1 MSDGIDHSHTPLGS
15 FTGGSNQ
22 VRVRAYN
29 ERLVLSL
36 VRLNGSMS
44 KADIT
49 RMSGLSAQTVSVIMR
64 SLEKDGLLLR
74 GEPIRGRVG
83 QPSVPMRLNPDAVYS
98 IGVKMGRRS
107 ADLVLMDFVG
117 RIRLQYH
124 VTYAYPVPDEIIE
137 IITSGIERLEGD
149 LDEAERGR
157 IAGIGIAAPFEL
169 WNWSDEVG
177 APPGAMDAW
186 RRVDLQAE
194 VASRVRHAVYLQND
208 ATSACGAELVFGA
221 GPSYPDF
228 VYFFIGSFVGG
239 GIVLNSAIFSGRTG
253 TAGAVAPLPVRG
265 KDGETRQLL
274 DIASIFVLENLLK
287 ERGLDPQPLWYSAD
301 NWIDFG
307 EPLDLWIAET
317 ANALAQAIVAA
328 ASIIDFGAAVIDGGF
343 PAWVKQ
349 RIVAATI
356 EAVTRLDL
364 QGVIIPDI
372 IEGKVGA
379 HARAIGGGEPADL
392 CEIPHRPE
400 RPLQGNLRIFLYS
413 RQIRAS
419 HIMRRGGRAR
429 RFHSP
434 YLYKPPCHAKAAATD
449 GR

>member
-1 MSDGIDHSHTPLGS
+1 MSVSDGVEQGHMPLGS

-36 VRLNGSMS
+36 VRLHGSMS

-49 RMSGLSAQTVSVIMR
+49 RRSGLSAQTVSVIMR

-74 GEPIRGRVG
+74 GEPVRGKVG

-98 IGVKMGRRS
+98 FGVKIGRRS

-117 RIRLQYH
+117 RIRRQYH
-124 VTYAYPVPDEIIE
+124 ETYAYPVPEKIIE
-137 IITSGIERLEGD
+137 IITSGIDRLEAGLSD
-149 LDEAERGR
+149 IERSR

-169 WNWSDEVG
+169 WNWADEVG
-177 APPGAMDAW
+177 APQDEMNAW
-186 RRVDLQAE
+186 RGVDLQAE
-194 VASRVRHAVYLQND
+194 IASRVSHAVYLQND
-208 ATSACGAELVFGA
+208 ATSACGAELVFGV

-253 TAGAVAPLPVRG
+253 TAGAVGPLPVRG

-287 ERGLDPQPLWYSAD
+287 ERGIDPQPLWYSAD
-301 NWIDFG
+301 DWIDFG
-307 EPLDLWIAET
+307 EPMTLWISET

-328 ASIIDFGAAVIDGGF
+328 ASIIDFGAAIIDGGF
-343 PAWVKQ
+343 PAWVRK
-349 RIVAATI
+349 RLVVATI
-356 EAVTRLDL
+356 EAVRRLDL

-372 IEGKVGA
+372 IEGRVGS
-379 HARAIGGGEPADL
+379 HARAIGGASLP
-392 CEIPHRPE
+392 
-400 RPLQGNLRIFLYS
+400 IF
-413 RQIRAS
+413 AK
-419 HIMRRGGRAR
+419 
-429 RFHSP
+429 
-434 YLYKPPCHAKAAATD
+434 YLTD
-449 GR
+449 QSVLFKEV